1 MKKDEQNQ
9 EIEFTLNPK
18 NLTKKTVKIED
29 DQDEDKD
36 KVDEMSNTGSFK

>member
-1 MKKDEQNQ
+1 MKKDEQNE

-18 NLTKKTVKIED
+18 KLAKKTVKID
-29 DQDEDKD
+29 VDQDEDKD